1 MQAKWKRNFLK
12 DHDNYV
18 RPHGAFRNVGDV
30 VQISKNMSGTVSDFV
45 VVVDVKPNFSVLQV
59 VNAEEDLSLE
69 QIHNSERV
77 LLKEITRMTM
87 REAQAV
93 DF

>member
-18 RPHGAFRNVGDV
+18 RPHYAFKNVGDV
-30 VQISKNMSGTVSDFV
+30 VRVSKTLIGTVSDYV
-45 VVVDVKPNFSVLQV
+45 VVHDVKPNFSVLRV
-59 VNAEEDLSLE
+59 VNAEENLSLE
-69 QIHNSERV
+69 QIHNAKAV
-77 LLKEITRMTM
+77 LLKTIVRMTM